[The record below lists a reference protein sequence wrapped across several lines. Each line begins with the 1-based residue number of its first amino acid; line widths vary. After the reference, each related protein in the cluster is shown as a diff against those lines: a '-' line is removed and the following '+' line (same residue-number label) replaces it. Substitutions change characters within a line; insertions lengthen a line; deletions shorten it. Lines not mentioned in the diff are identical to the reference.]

1 MINSNLTRIFAVAL
15 LLGSSCGTVFA
26 DGEAFTGFADDFN
39 SRDGLDGVWSII
51 YDDRP
56 GNVELIA
63 DPDSVGNRYVRISS
77 DGRTAKGVKHKL
89 TGLKPATLYRISAR
103 VKADSVSE
111 GRGAV
116 LYVNPENS
124 HDQPWNAS
132 EFVYGSC
139 GWKPVYMDFIS
150 DFSGDAEVVLAL
162 GFPWGTY
169 NGGTAKGTVCW
180 DDVKVVE
187 TPADAV
193 KRREGKHLAF
203 VFDSDKV
210 TIDDRQLDSWLGK
223 LDKAYESYSKL
234 VGDAPYDGRKITI
247 LMTPGIE
254 AGYWALAGN
263 PILWNN
269 HVDAGEQFGR
279 IANENDWNFGILH
292 EIGHTFSAG
301 SIGKSGNWNWNDELF
316 ANFRMSYALEKRKGN
331 VAQGSAMYKGAEIK
345 NYYKTF
351 YENTL
356 GKGKATDNGDAL
368 HYTFLRIKDKYG
380 WKVYEKAF
388 RSLYGLGDNDIAADA
403 SGFDKFMF
411 FLKHVSDAAGEDVV
425 AATYTEEEI
434 RLIKEGM
441 GN

>member
-39 SRDGLDGVWSII
+39 SRDGFDGEWSVI

-180 DDVKVVE
+180 DDVKVV
-187 TPADAV
+187 
-193 KRREGKHLAF
+193 
-203 VFDSDKV
+203 
-210 TIDDRQLDSWLGK
+210 
-223 LDKAYESYSKL
+223 
-234 VGDAPYDGRKITI
+234 
-247 LMTPGIE
+247 
-254 AGYWALAGN
+254 
-263 PILWNN
+263 
-269 HVDAGEQFGR
+269 
-279 IANENDWNFGILH
+279 
-292 EIGHTFSAG
+292 
-301 SIGKSGNWNWNDELF
+301 
-316 ANFRMSYALEKRKGN
+316 
-331 VAQGSAMYKGAEIK
+331 
-345 NYYKTF
+345 
-351 YENTL
+351 
-356 GKGKATDNGDAL
+356 
-368 HYTFLRIKDKYG
+368 
-380 WKVYEKAF
+380 
-388 RSLYGLGDNDIAADA
+388 
-403 SGFDKFMF
+403 
-411 FLKHVSDAAGEDVV
+411 
-425 AATYTEEEI
+425 
-434 RLIKEGM
+434 
-441 GN
+441 